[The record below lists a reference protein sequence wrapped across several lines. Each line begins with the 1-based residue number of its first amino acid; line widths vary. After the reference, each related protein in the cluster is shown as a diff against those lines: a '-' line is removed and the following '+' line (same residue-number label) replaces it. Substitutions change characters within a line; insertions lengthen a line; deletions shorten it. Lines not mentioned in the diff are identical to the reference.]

1 MEINIAG
8 AGAGKTTKMSDKII
22 LLRNQID
29 AEKKIFCVAFTNSAV
44 DCIRRKLCEH
54 YVQIPEN
61 IIVSTIHSFLY
72 REIIKPYYH
81 LLYGKKYEKI
91 SIAELPQD
99 AKYKNA
105 KIKRLD
111 DMNVLHQTVIPE
123 HAKWVLCKK
132 SKDTKNIK
140 DGRQIIKNAIV
151 KYCGAICIDEVQ
163 DIDKHM
169 QEIIEELS
177 GMEIPMILM
186 GDPKQ
191 DLKGF
196 KCLRNL
202 MSIYEQNVRYISEC
216 HRCPQLHL
224 ELSNRL
230 VDKNEKQK
238 SEKDSGQLSVY
249 YESEIDC
256 HTLIERQK
264 YDLMYISQKQGVY
277 ETHDYKKNNIREN
290 LAEELEPLL
299 FENHPTKDAQTV
311 KKVAYYYA
319 GKMIEKYRSMAS
331 LLVCSNLGH
340 ELPEIVEAIKEQA
353 DKMCFMAPAY
363 ASEPKSMLAKM
374 LVEAAGA
381 DAYKRVFFT
390 NGGAESNENAIK
402 MARMVT
408 GRTKIF
414 SCYRSYHGAT
424 LGASNASG
432 DWRRYA
438 AEIGGANG
446 FVHFMNPQM
455 YRDGYTKGVDDAEVT
470 KKYLDA
476 LDLQLRYEG
485 PGNVAAIL
493 MESIVGANGV
503 ILPPDGYMEGVRA
516 LCDKYGILLICDE
529 VMAGFYRTGKMFAFM
544 NFDMKPDIIT
554 FAKGVTCGYV
564 QLGGCIVSKKVAEYF
579 EENVLQCGLTYSGHT
594 LACAAGVAAMKYYKE
609 HDIEGHVAEMHEIVA
624 PFMDEM
630 VKKHKCIGEARC
642 IGLFGALEVVKNKET
657 REPMQEYGVP
667 GPVMPWIFAEL
678 KKRGFATFGR
688 ENFIEICPPLI
699 ITKEELEE
707 YLPILDEVL
716 TMVDEKFCD

>member
-1 MEINIAG
+1 
-8 AGAGKTTKMSDKII
+8 
-22 LLRNQID
+22 
-29 AEKKIFCVAFTNSAV
+29 
-44 DCIRRKLCEH
+44 
-54 YVQIPEN
+54 
-61 IIVSTIHSFLY
+61 
-72 REIIKPYYH
+72 
-81 LLYGKKYEKI
+81 
-91 SIAELPQD
+91 
-99 AKYKNA
+99 
-105 KIKRLD
+105 
-111 DMNVLHQTVIPE
+111 
-123 HAKWVLCKK
+123 
-132 SKDTKNIK
+132 
-140 DGRQIIKNAIV
+140 
-151 KYCGAICIDEVQ
+151 
-163 DIDKHM
+163 
-169 QEIIEELS
+169 
-177 GMEIPMILM
+177 
-186 GDPKQ
+186 
-191 DLKGF
+191 
-196 KCLRNL
+196 
-202 MSIYEQNVRYISEC
+202 
-216 HRCPQLHL
+216 
-224 ELSNRL
+224 
-230 VDKNEKQK
+230 
-238 SEKDSGQLSVY
+238 
-249 YESEIDC
+249 
-256 HTLIERQK
+256 
-264 YDLMYISQKQGVY
+264 
-277 ETHDYKKNNIREN
+277 
-290 LAEELEPLL
+290 
-299 FENHPTKDAQTV
+299 
-311 KKVAYYYA
+311 
-319 GKMIEKYRSMAS
+319 
-331 LLVCSNLGH
+331 
-340 ELPEIVEAIKEQA
+340 
-353 DKMCFMAPAY
+353 MAPAY

-381 DAYKRVFFT
+381 DTYKRVFFT

-609 HDIEGHVAEMHEIVA
+609 HDSGEISPPI
-624 PFMDEM
+624 PFK
-630 VKKHKCIGEARC
+630 V
-642 IGLFGALEVVKNKET
+642 
-657 REPMQEYGVP
+657 
-667 GPVMPWIFAEL
+667 
-678 KKRGFATFGR
+678 
-688 ENFIEICPPLI
+688 
-699 ITKEELEE
+699 
-707 YLPILDEVL
+707 
-716 TMVDEKFCD
+716 